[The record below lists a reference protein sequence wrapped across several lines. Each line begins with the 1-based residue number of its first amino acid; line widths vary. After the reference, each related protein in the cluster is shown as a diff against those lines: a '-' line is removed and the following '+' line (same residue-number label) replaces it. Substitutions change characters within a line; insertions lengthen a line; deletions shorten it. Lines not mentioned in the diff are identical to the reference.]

1 MIDQFYVAVF
11 SLVGML
17 FLLGVGVPVAV
28 AMISTSFV
36 GLWLSAGLHFSLT
49 NFETLPYS
57 AASSFNFAAIPTF
70 VAMGII
76 FGKSGLANSLFKA
89 ADVWMANVRGGLY
102 MAVVIASAAFGA
114 INGSTIVG
122 SALFTKI
129 ALPEMIRLGYSRSAS
144 AGCIVGAGTFSAMIP
159 PSITMVLYGL
169 LTNESIGRIL
179 IAGIFP
185 GILTA
190 AIYLL
195 GIFVMVRIRPDWAPK
210 TSGRSFSATEKL
222 DSLKTLAP
230 VAIVFAIIVGG
241 IYSGVVA
248 PASAGAIGA
257 FFALVIAMLMKKI
270 KFNDF
275 SDSMRET
282 ASTTAVLFFIVIGG
296 LAFSRLLLVTG
307 TVDELID
314 LIHSSSVE
322 PWMVM
327 LIIIIFYLILGCVM
341 DSISMMVMTVPIVHP
356 IVVGLGYDPIWFA
369 IIMVKLIEL
378 SVITPPV
385 GLNLYAVQSSSNG
398 LVSTSE
404 VFRGVG
410 PFIAMELVVLVLLFL
425 SPELVTFLPDMMIK

>member
-1 MIDQFYVAVF
+1 MIDQFYIAIF
-11 SLVGML
+11 SLLGML

-28 AMISTSFV
+28 SMISASFV

-49 NFETLPYS
+49 NFATLPYA

-76 FGKSGLANSLFKA
+76 FGKSGLASSLFKS
-89 ADVWMANVRGGLY
+89 ADIWLANVRGGLY
-102 MAVVIASAAFGA
+102 MAVVVASAAFGA

-179 IAGIFP
+179 IAGIIP

-190 AIYLL
+190 VIYLF
-195 GIFVMVRIRPDWAPK
+195 GIFVMVRVRPDWAPK
-210 TSGRSFSATEKL
+210 VERSFSIKQKVE
-222 DSLKTLAP
+222 SLTTLLP
-230 VAIVFAIIVGG
+230 VALIFMIIVGG
-241 IYSGVVA
+241 IYAGLVA

-257 FFALVIAMLMKKI
+257 LFALIMALAMR
-270 KFNDF
+270 KFNFGDF
-275 SDSMRET
+275 TSSMRET
-282 ASTTAVLFFIVIGG
+282 AGTTAVLFFIVIGG

-307 TVDELID
+307 TVDDLID
-314 LIHSSSVE
+314 IINRSTIE
-322 PWMVM
+322 PWMIM
-327 LIIIIFYLILGCVM
+327 LFIIFVYIILGCVM

-398 LVSTSE
+398 LVTTSQ
-404 VFRGVG
+404 VFRGVV
-410 PFIAMELVVLVLLFL
+410 PFIAMELVVLTILFL
-425 SPELVTFLPDMMIK
+425 SPDVVTFLPDMMIK

>member
-1 MIDQFYVAVF
+1 MIDQFYIAIF
-11 SLVGML
+11 SLLGML

-28 AMISTSFV
+28 SMICASFV

-49 NFETLPYS
+49 NFATLPYA

-76 FGKSGLANSLFKA
+76 FGKSGLAASLFRA
-89 ADVWMANVRGGLY
+89 ADIWLANVRGGLY

-179 IAGIFP
+179 IAGIVP
-185 GILTA
+185 GVLTA
-190 AIYLL
+190 IVYLV
-195 GIFVMVRIRPDWAPK
+195 GIFMMVRIRPDWAPK
-210 TSGRSFSATEKL
+210 TDRSFSIKQKVE
-222 DSLKTLAP
+222 SLTTLLP
-230 VAIVFAIIVGG
+230 VAMIFAIIVGG
-241 IYSGVVA
+241 IYAGLVA
-248 PASAGAIGA
+248 PASAGAVGA
-257 FFALVIAMLMKKI
+257 LLALIMAVAMRKI
-270 KFNDF
+270 NMQGFT
-275 SDSMRET
+275 SSMRET

-314 LIHSSSVE
+314 IINSSSIE

-327 LIIIIFYLILGCVM
+327 LFIILVYVVLGCVM

-385 GLNLYAVQSSSNG
+385 GLNLYAVQSSSDG
-398 LVSTSE
+398 LLTTGQI
-404 VFRGVG
+404 FRGVT
-410 PFIAMELVVLVLLFL
+410 PFIGMEIVILTILFL
-425 SPELVTFLPDMMIK
+425 NPEIVLFLPNMMMN

>member
-1 MIDQFYVAVF
+1 MIDQFYIALL
-11 SLVGML
+11 SLLGML
-17 FLLGVGVPVAV
+17 FMLGLGVPVAV
-28 AMISTSFV
+28 SMLSASFV
-36 GLWLSAGLHFSLT
+36 GLWWSAGLHFSLT
-49 NFETLPYS
+49 NFATLPYS

-76 FGKSGLANSLFKA
+76 FGKSGLAGQLFKA
-89 ADVWMANVRGGLY
+89 ADVWMANIRGGLY

-129 ALPEMIRLGYSRSAS
+129 ALPEMVRLGYSKSAS

-185 GILTA
+185 GLMTA
-190 AIYLL
+190 LVYLC
-195 GIFVMVRIRPDWAPK
+195 GIFVMVRVRPEWAPVTK
-210 TSGRSFSATEKL
+210 RSFTLQEKVS
-222 DSLKTLAP
+222 SLKTLGP
-230 VAIVFAIIVGG
+230 IGIVFTVIVGG
-241 IYSGVVA
+241 IYAGLVA

-257 FFALVIAMLMKKI
+257 SLALLIAVLMKK
-270 KFNDF
+270 FNFKDF
-275 SDSMRET
+275 TSSMRET
-282 ASTTAVLFFIVIGG
+282 ATTTAVLFFIVIGG

-307 TVDELID
+307 VVDELID
-314 LIHSSSVE
+314 MINESNIQ
-322 PWMVM
+322 PWIIMVF
-327 LIIIIFYLILGCVM
+327 IILGYIVLGCVM

-385 GLNLYAVQSSSNG
+385 GLNLYAVQSSSDG
-398 LVSTSE
+398 LVSTGE
-404 VFRGVG
+404 VFRGVI
-410 PFIAMELVVLVLLFL
+410 PFIAMEIVVLTLLFL
-425 SPELVTFLPDMMIK
+425 YPNLVTFMPDMMIK